1 MDKGGSLF
9 ECRKAGCSFASEKLA
24 HVFEQTTR
32 GDPGGIEGIRKG
44 EGRSIHDGWIIDCD
58 DWS

>member
-9 ECRKAGCSFASEKLA
+9 ECRKAGCSFASEKLT
-24 HVFEQTTR
+24 HVFEQTTG
-32 GDPGGIEGIRKG
+32 GDPGGIEEIRMDERK
-44 EGRSIHDGWIIDCD
+44 SIHAERIIDCN